1 MKLKLMV
8 LSLFVFLLGVPALV
22 SAQGNTQGRG
32 RGAWNQRDNRNNR
45 NNQDCDDRDNDDDDY
60 RNTNNGRNGSS
71 NISRLNSSIQ
81 SVRDLSS
88 DFRDRLDTALD
99 NSRLDDRREEDRIN
113 KVAND
118 FKNKADDLKDRFN
131 NGRDL
136 NRSQNEARD
145 LLRLGEELDNF
156 LSRNRLDRQVQNDWN
171 QIARN
176 LEVIGDAYG
185 YDFYASNSNGGYNN
199 GRNNGGYN
207 NGNSRNTNNNN
218 RNNGNNNGNNG
229 RWRNLPN
236 VVSNGRWPF

>member
-32 RGAWNQRDNRNNR
+32 RGTWNQRDNRNNR
-45 NNQDCDDRDNDDDDY
+45 NNQDCDDRDDDY

-71 NISRLNSSIQ
+71 NTNRLNSSIQ
-81 SVRDLSS
+81 SVRDLSR
-88 DFRDRLDTALD
+88 DFQDRLDTALD

-185 YDFYASNSNGGYNN
+185 YDFYAG
-199 GRNNGGYN
+199 
-207 NGNSRNTNNNN
+207 NNNN
-218 RNNGNNNGNNG
+218 RNRDDDYYGNNRNGNNRNTNTSNTNNRNTNTRNSNGG
-229 RWRNLPN
+229 WRNLPN